1 MWLGR
6 ELARLCTDRV
16 LSIDRAII
24 RGDDR
29 PGVCGAIDC
38 ALLAWGRWPSRR
50 ARREPDPWCDKPSR
64 DPDHDRLDDLRVGLD
79 GNRAPSSYTTNLKGQ
94 QIAAYRYADTN
105 FADYEED
112 HLIPLELGGAP
123 SDPRNLWPEAY
134 LVSLSDG
141 RSVGAHVKDQLENKL
156 KALVCAGSLP
166 LAVARQE
173 IATDWVRTWFA
184 LGGQPVPLLS
194 GRAPATEPTPASSPS
209 PEPSTPIATEPTVP
223 AGLSVTITSLT
234 SPVVHGSSATL
245 QAQTAAGAGCTIS
258 VVYKSGPSS
267 SQGLGPK
274 AAAGSG
280 VVGWTWT
287 VGSRTTP
294 GAWPV
299 TGTCSTGDSSAS
311 ADATFV
317 VR

>member
-1 MWLGR
+1 MSASGPEGARFASEAARTHSGAQRSRAGVPPTIGSRGDHGARRISAADRRSRLHRGRGCRRMWLGR

-50 ARREPDPWCDKPSR
+50 ARREPDLWCDKPSR

-173 IATDWVRTWFA
+173 IATDWVR
-184 LGGQPVPLLS
+184 
-194 GRAPATEPTPASSPS
+194 
-209 PEPSTPIATEPTVP
+209 
-223 AGLSVTITSLT
+223 
-234 SPVVHGSSATL
+234 
-245 QAQTAAGAGCTIS
+245 
-258 VVYKSGPSS
+258 
-267 SQGLGPK
+267 
-274 AAAGSG
+274 
-280 VVGWTWT
+280 
-287 VGSRTTP
+287 
-294 GAWPV
+294 
-299 TGTCSTGDSSAS
+299 
-311 ADATFV
+311 
-317 VR
+317 